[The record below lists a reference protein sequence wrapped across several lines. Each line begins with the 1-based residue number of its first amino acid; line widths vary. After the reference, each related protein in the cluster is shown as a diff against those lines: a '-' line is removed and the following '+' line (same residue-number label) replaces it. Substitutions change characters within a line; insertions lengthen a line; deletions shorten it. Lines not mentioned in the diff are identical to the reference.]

1 MSNRLFYL
9 LAVTPVAGPSPLWL
23 VLRHVI
29 SRSRAETETA
39 TASQCQHW
47 AGWPGNIRISHFN
60 SQQLNS
66 PLIGGKGQYFLTGAN
81 SLRISCSVLCEA
93 CDVTLI
99 LISITR
105 DGLSPQY
112 FYHIA
117 FVYTRDSFISQPASS
132 HIIRIWAV
140 PITWYLHVDP
150 RDACHTVS
158 HRVASSHI
166 NVIFTD
172 SFDYLS
178 PHFIIFSKNYYVD
191 FGIDSFRLY

>member
-47 AGWPGNIRISHFN
+47 AGWPGNIRISLYN

-66 PLIGGKGQYFLTGAN
+66 ALIGGKGQYFLTGAN

-117 FVYTRDSFISQPASS
+117 SLFTLEIPSFHSQPAATSLES
-132 HIIRIWAV
+132 GLFLSLDISMLILEMRV
-140 PITWYLHVDP
+140 TP
-150 RDACHTVS
+150 CHTV
-158 HRVASSHI
+158 
-166 NVIFTD
+166 
-172 SFDYLS
+172 
-178 PHFIIFSKNYYVD
+178 
-191 FGIDSFRLY
+191 